1 MSFSRMELE
10 GGIQP
15 VLAATL
21 QPAHHGM
28 TRTIPFGS
36 NRRKRLN
43 QRAFRTILGQRG
55 AALFRQLVA
64 AVRRLRP
71 KLRR

>member
-1 MSFSRMELE
+1 ML
-10 GGIQP
+10 
-15 VLAATL
+15 VATL

-28 TRTIPFGS
+28 TRTIPFGG

-43 QRAFRTILGQRG
+43 QRASSTILGQRG
-55 AALFRQLVA
+55 PELFRQRVA
-64 AVRRLRP
+64 AVLRLRP